1 MKLGRSAFD
10 ACGESTD
17 APTPLGGCSGRRVV
31 CCPNSTSPHSPF
43 TQRNICTMP
52 TATGRIMAVD
62 LEFNIRTQ
70 ETTETIQATTLPEY
84 LHVRHESFG
93 LEIEGAFIRWR
104 WRTA

>member
-1 MKLGRSAFD
+1 
-10 ACGESTD
+10 
-17 APTPLGGCSGRRVV
+17 
-31 CCPNSTSPHSPF
+31 
-43 TQRNICTMP
+43 
-52 TATGRIMAVD
+52 MAVD